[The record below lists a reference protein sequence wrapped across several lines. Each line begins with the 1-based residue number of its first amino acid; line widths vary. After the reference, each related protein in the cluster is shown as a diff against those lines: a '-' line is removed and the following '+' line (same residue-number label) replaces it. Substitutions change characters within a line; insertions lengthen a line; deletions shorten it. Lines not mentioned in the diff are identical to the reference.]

1 MNPVPVPTSS
11 TVCVSSIAIAS
22 AIVRITRSS

>member
-11 TVCVSSIAIAS
+11 TVCVSSMAIAS
-22 AIVRITRSS
+22 AIVSMTVSS